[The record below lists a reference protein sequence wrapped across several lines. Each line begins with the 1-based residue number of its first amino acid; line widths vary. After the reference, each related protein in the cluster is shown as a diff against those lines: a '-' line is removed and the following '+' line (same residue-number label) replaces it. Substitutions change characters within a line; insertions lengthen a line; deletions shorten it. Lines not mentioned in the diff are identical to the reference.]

1 MVNKLSYPSR
11 KELAYEDTIL
21 RKAIAKTKNQQR
33 QSGTKP
39 LHHSVFTTL
48 KLLKSRKLYLLKVI
62 ANKKLAE
69 ERKVRFSICA

>member
-1 MVNKLSYPSR
+1 MVNKISYPGR
-11 KELAYEDTIL
+11 KGLAYEDTIL

-33 QSGTKP
+33 QSGTKT
-39 LHHSVFTTL
+39 LHHCVFKTL

-62 ANKKLAE
+62 ANKKLTE